1 MGDKPWH
8 SRKKPCHKCEKETKL
23 ALKCEHCGAMQQWDA
38 SDQMFFFKSLSS
50 KWKALY
56 AVGLIVV
63 CYLSFTVSY
72 SFFSVDD
79 SGVSSKSSSSRSS
92 SSSSSS
98 YSKPKKTCQDAYGNW
113 RTYSLRC
120 YTCGTSYCSDRSS
133 LAYGK
138 YCSQSCCAAYEG
150 ISSKCGY

>member
-1 MGDKPWH
+1 MNKTIKH
-8 SRKKPCHKCEKETKL
+8 SFSL
-23 ALKCEHCGAMQQWDA
+23 VSLIIFFIFALG
-38 SDQMFFFKSLSS
+38 S
-50 KWKALY
+50 
-56 AVGLIVV
+56 
-63 CYLSFTVSY
+63 T
-72 SFFSVDD
+72 DD
-79 SGVSSKSSSSRSS
+79 SSSSSSKSSSSRSS